1 MGKGYVERI
10 LLADD
15 EETFLYST
23 AELLRKVGFK
33 CDTAYNTKIATK
45 LLEKNKYDLLIS
57 DIKMPDNPNLSFIKQ
72 AKELTES
79 MSIILVTGY
88 PTLDTALQS
97 IHLPI
102 SAYLIKPIDFPEL
115 LKHAKE
121 AIEKKKIYNS
131 ISKTK
136 ERLVELCNSFNNIN
150 DGMYTKETNT
160 SELSALS
167 FLNLTLQNISGSIKD
182 IQYLFNNSH
191 NEKHEKNASH
201 LFNSPRTMQLK
212 SALHDTISVLEKT
225 KSSFKSKEL
234 GGLRKRL
241 EALDI
246 VNN

>member
-1 MGKGYVERI
+1 MERI

-23 AELLRKVGFK
+23 AELLRKEGFT

-45 LLEKNKYDLLIS
+45 LLEQNNYDLLIS
-57 DIKMPDNPNLSFIKQ
+57 DIKMPDNPNLSFIKK

-97 IHLPI
+97 VHLPI
-102 SAYLIKPIDFPEL
+102 SAYLIKPLDFSEL
-115 LKHAKE
+115 LEHARE
-121 AIEKKKIYNS
+121 AIDKKKIYKN

-136 ERLVELCNSFNNIN
+136 ERLTELCDSFENLNK
-150 DGMYTKETNT
+150 GMYGKETNA
-160 SELSALS
+160 SEVTGMS

-191 NEKHEKNASH
+191 NEKHEKNAGH
-201 LFNSPRTMQLK
+201 LFNSPRTKELK
-212 SALHDTISVLEKT
+212 SALNDTINVLEKT
-225 KSSFKSKEL
+225 KTSFKSKEL
-234 GGLRKRL
+234 GSLRKRL
-241 EALDI
+241 EALNIID
-246 VNN
+246 N